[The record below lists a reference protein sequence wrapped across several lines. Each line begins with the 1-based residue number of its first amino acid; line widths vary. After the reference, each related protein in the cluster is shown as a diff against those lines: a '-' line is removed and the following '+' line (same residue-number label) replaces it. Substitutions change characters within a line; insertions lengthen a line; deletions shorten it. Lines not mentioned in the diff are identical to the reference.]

1 MKDRLL
7 KLITGMGLTAAK
19 FADEI
24 GVQRSGIS
32 HILSGRN
39 QPSYDFMLKILARYP
54 EINTDWLML
63 GKGEMIR
70 PMETQNKPVQADLF
84 AGGPLNT
91 SGKEQHQLEKFKPKE
106 TENNPQVTNVNSA
119 ERIVFF
125 YPDGTYTTYFPR

>member
-1 MKDRLL
+1 
-7 KLITGMGLTAAK
+7 MGLTAAR

-39 QPSYDFMLKILARYP
+39 QPSYDFLLKILARYP
-54 EINTDWLML
+54 EISTDWLML

-70 PMETQNKPVQADLF
+70 SRETPIKPVQADLF
-84 AGGPLNT
+84 GGNVPASADN
-91 SGKEQHQLEKFKPKE
+91 SHAQPEKPNPEVLEP
-106 TENNPQVTNVNSA
+106 NPEVTNVTTP

-125 YPDGTYTTYFPR
+125 YPDGTYTSYFPR